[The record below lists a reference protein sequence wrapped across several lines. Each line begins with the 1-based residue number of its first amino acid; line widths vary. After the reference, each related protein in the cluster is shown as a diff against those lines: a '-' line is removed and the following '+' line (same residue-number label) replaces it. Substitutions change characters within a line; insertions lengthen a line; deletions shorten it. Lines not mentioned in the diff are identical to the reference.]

1 MRYGT
6 GVMIVTLTGLLW
18 STQGLFIRMIDS
30 HDTWAILFWRCL
42 GTAPVLFAYIAA
54 TSRGRPLQ
62 RIRSVG
68 MTGVIGGAGL
78 VFAFGGSIY
87 AMQATTIANAVFLFS
102 ASPFFAAILGWIVLR
117 ERVRLATWAAIALA
131 LFGMFLMVREGLQIG
146 ALSGNI
152 AAALSAAGFAVFTVT
167 LRWGRLSDMLPAVM
181 IGALMAAAVSG
192 AVKLAEGASPV
203 LSLHDAAIAM
213 AIGAVHVGL
222 GMVLYTR
229 GSTVIP
235 AAELTLLSMLEVLFA
250 PVWVW
255 LFLGET
261 ATAGTFIGGAVLM
274 AAVAFNGLS
283 GAWAAVSTRAQS
295 RAEVNAK

>member
-6 GVMIVTLTGLLW
+6 GVMLVTGTGLLW

-30 HDTWAILFWRCL
+30 HDTWSILFWRCL
-42 GTAPVLFAYIAA
+42 GTWPVLLIWLA
-54 TSRGRPLQ
+54 
-62 RIRSVG
+62 RSSPDPVG
-68 MTGVIGGAGL
+68 PRLRAVGLAGLIGGAGL
-78 VFAFGGSIY
+78 VFAFAGSIY

-102 ASPFFAAILGWIVLR
+102 ASPFFAAILGRLILG
-117 ERVRLATWAAIALA
+117 ERVRPATWSAIGLA
-131 LFGMFLMVREGLQIG
+131 LVGMYLMVREGLAIG
-146 ALSGNI
+146 ALDGNI
-152 AAALSAAGFAVFTVT
+152 AAATSALGFAIFTVT
-167 LRWGRLSDMLPAVM
+167 LRWGRLTDMVPAVIVGAILAM
-181 IGALMAAAVSG
+181 IVAAAVKVG
-192 AVKLAEGASPV
+192 QGTLPA
-203 LSLHDAAIAM
+203 LSLPDVLIAM
-213 AIGAVHVGL
+213 AIGAVHVAL
-222 GMVLYTR
+222 GMLMYTR

-283 GAWAAVSTRAQS
+283 GARAALARPAPGTGA
-295 RAEVNAK
+295 

>member
-6 GVMIVTLTGLLW
+6 GVTLVAAAGMLW
-18 STQGLFIRMIDS
+18 STQGLFIRLIGS
-30 HDTWAILFWRCL
+30 HDTWAILFWRGL
-42 GTAPVLFAYIAA
+42 GTWPVLLAA
-54 TSRGRPLQ
+54 MALTSRMPVLPRL
-62 RIRSVG
+62 RAVG
-68 MTGVIGGAGL
+68 LTGLLGGIGL

-87 AMQATTIANAVFLFS
+87 AMQSTTIANAVFLFS
-102 ASPFFAAILGWIVLR
+102 ASPFFAAVLGRLVLG
-117 ERVRLATWAAIALA
+117 ERVRPATWAAIGLA
-131 LFGMFLMVREGLQIG
+131 LVGVVLMVREGLAIG
-146 ALSGNI
+146 ALEGN
-152 AAALSAAGFAVFTVT
+152 AAAVTSALGFAVFTVT
-167 LRWGRLSDMLPAVM
+167 LRWGRLTDMLPAV
-181 IGALMAAAVSG
+181 IVGAILSMLVSG
-192 AVKLAEGASPV
+192 AVKLGQGGTPLLAPA
-203 LSLHDAAIAM
+203 DALIAM
-213 AIGAVHVGL
+213 AIGAVHVGF

-283 GAWAAVSTRAQS
+283 GARAAMARTA
-295 RAEVNAK
+295 

>member
-6 GVMIVTLTGLLW
+6 GVVLVAGAGLLW

-30 HDTWAILFWRCL
+30 HDTWSILFWRCL
-42 GTAPVLFAYIAA
+42 GTWPVLLIWLA
-54 TSRGRPLQ
+54 
-62 RIRSVG
+62 RSSPVAVG
-68 MTGVIGGAGL
+68 PRLRAVGLTGLIGGAGL
-78 VFAFGGSIY
+78 VFAFAGSIY

-102 ASPFFAAILGWIVLR
+102 ASPFFAAILGRLILG
-117 ERVRLATWAAIALA
+117 ERVRPATWSAIGLA
-131 LFGMFLMVREGLQIG
+131 LVGMYLMVREGLAIG
-146 ALSGNI
+146 ALDGNI
-152 AAALSAAGFAVFTVT
+152 AAATSALGFAVFTVT
-167 LRWGRLSDMLPAVM
+167 LRWGRLTDMVPAVIVGAVLAM
-181 IGALMAAAVSG
+181 IVAAAVKLGQG
-192 AVKLAEGASPV
+192 ALPA
-203 LSLHDAAIAM
+203 LSLPDALIAM
-213 AIGAVHVGL
+213 AIGAAHVAL
-222 GMVLYTR
+222 GMVMYTR

-283 GAWAAVSTRAQS
+283 GARAALS
-295 RAEVNAK
+295 RPAPGTGT